1 MKARQLKDW
10 SDGELIAEYQASSN
24 SKCLEELYL
33 RYHLKVRKYCYTI
46 LKDKETAGD
55 LMQDTFIKVS
65 TNLSKLK
72 HATTFVGW
80 LFQIARNL
88 CLDHIKQR
96 SKTKAE
102 RVEETLDLADE
113 IIDLEDLEAKEFQI
127 SLMEILINELNE
139 QDKKMLKLKYVDK
152 MSIKGIQAEFE
163 LSESAVKMRLARARK
178 KVLRMYNNKGIKP
191 V

>member
-1 MKARQLKDW
+1 MKARQLKEW
-10 SDGELIAEYQASSN
+10 SDRELIVEYQLSN
-24 SKCLEELYL
+24 SARCLEELYL
-33 RYHLKVRKYCYTI
+33 RYHLKVKRYCFAI

-55 LMQDTFIKVS
+55 MMQDTFIKVS
-65 TNLSKLK
+65 SNLSKLK
-72 HATTFVGW
+72 HVATFVGW

-88 CLDHIKQR
+88 CLDHIKRQ
-96 SKTKAE
+96 SKTKAA
-102 RVEETLDLADE
+102 RIEETLDLADE

-127 SLMEILINELNE
+127 SLMEVLIDELNE

-152 MSIKGIQAEFE
+152 ISIKEIQAEFE

-178 KVLRMYNNKGIKP
+178 KVLRMYNKNGSKP

>member
-10 SDGELIAEYQASSN
+10 SDQELIAEYQVSSN
-24 SKCLEELYL
+24 SRCLEELYL
-33 RYHLKVRKYCYTI
+33 RYHLKVRKYCHTI

-55 LMQDTFIKVS
+55 MMQDTFIKVS
-65 TNLSKLK
+65 SHLAKLK
-72 HATTFVGW
+72 NASTFVGW

-88 CLDHIKQR
+88 CLDHIKRQ
-96 SKTKAE
+96 SKTKAA
-102 RVEETLDLADE
+102 RIEETLDLADE

-127 SLMEILINELNE
+127 TLMEILINELNE

-152 MSIKGIQAEFE
+152 ISIKGIQAEFE

-178 KVLRMYNNKGIKP
+178 KVLRMYNKKGIKSI
-191 V
+191 

>member
-10 SDGELIAEYQASSN
+10 SDQELIAEYQVSN
-24 SKCLEELYL
+24 NSRCLEELYL
-33 RYHLKVRKYCYTI
+33 RYHLKVRKYCHTI

-55 LMQDTFIKVS
+55 MMQDTFIKVS
-65 TNLSKLK
+65 SHLAKLK
-72 HATTFVGW
+72 NAPTFVGW

-88 CLDHIKQR
+88 CLDHIKRQ
-96 SKTKAE
+96 SKTKAA
-102 RVEETLDLADE
+102 RIEETLDLADE

-127 SLMEILINELNE
+127 TLMEILINELNE

-152 MSIKGIQAEFE
+152 ISIKGIQAEFE

-178 KVLRMYNNKGIKP
+178 KVLRMYNKKGIKSI
-191 V
+191 

>member
-10 SDGELIAEYQASSN
+10 SDQELIAEYQVSSN
-24 SKCLEELYL
+24 SRCLEELYL
-33 RYHLKVRKYCYTI
+33 RYHLKVRKYCHTI

-55 LMQDTFIKVS
+55 MMQDTFIKVS
-65 TNLSKLK
+65 SHLPKLK
-72 HATTFVGW
+72 NASTFVGW

-88 CLDHIKQR
+88 CLDHIKRQ
-96 SKTKAE
+96 SKTKAA
-102 RVEETLDLADE
+102 RIEETLDLADE

-127 SLMEILINELNE
+127 TLMEILINELNE

-152 MSIKGIQAEFE
+152 ISIKGIQAEFE

-178 KVLRMYNNKGIKP
+178 KVLRMYNKKGIKSI
-191 V
+191 

>member
-1 MKARQLKDW
+1 MKARQLKEW
-10 SDGELIAEYQASSN
+10 SDKDLISEYQVSS
-24 SKCLEELYL
+24 SAKCLEELYL

-65 TNLSKLK
+65 SNLSKLK
-72 HATTFVGW
+72 NATTFVGW

-88 CLDHIKQR
+88 CLDHIKKQ

-127 SLMEILINELNE
+127 SLMEILIDELNHE
-139 QDKKMLKLKYVDK
+139 DKKMLKLKYVDK
-152 MSIKGIQAEFE
+152 ISIKGIQAEFD

-178 KVLRMYNNKGIKP
+178 KVLRMYDQKRPKSI
-191 V
+191 